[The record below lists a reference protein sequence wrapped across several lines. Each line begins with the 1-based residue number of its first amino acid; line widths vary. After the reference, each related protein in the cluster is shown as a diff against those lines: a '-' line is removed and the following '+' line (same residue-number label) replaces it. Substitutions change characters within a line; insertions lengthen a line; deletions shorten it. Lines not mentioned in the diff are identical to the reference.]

1 MLTVMSIERQSP
13 GGEGGYYS
21 YCITYFTLHIRPV
34 RYDGPGTLMGA
45 SQSSFT
51 KYKNDFE
58 LVIRAT
64 KELEYLLETHFGAP
78 DDKQSGLHDKI
89 TAARHRGQP
98 LPQQLIKHMR
108 KRETKRFEPG
118 RKHIWLHLAAHSS
131 ACPLIRLVLW
141 QW

>member
-13 GGEGGYYS
+13 GGEGGY

-51 KYKNDFE
+51 RYKNDFE

-89 TAARHRGQP
+89 TAAKHRGQP

-108 KRETKRFEPG
+108 KCETKRFEPG